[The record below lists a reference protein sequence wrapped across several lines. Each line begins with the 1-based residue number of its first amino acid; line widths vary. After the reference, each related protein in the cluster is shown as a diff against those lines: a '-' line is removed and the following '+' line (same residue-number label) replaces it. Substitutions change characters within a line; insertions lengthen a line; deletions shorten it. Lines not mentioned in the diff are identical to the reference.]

1 MIASIGIVGTV
12 LVIMFIYAVII
23 LIALLIALYGL

>member
-1 MIASIGIVGTV
+1 MIASIGIVGTI
-12 LVIMFIYAVII
+12 LVIVFICAVII